1 MICPADGAVLVMADR
16 NGVEIDYCP
25 TCRGV
30 WLDRGELDKIISRA
44 QAEAGPPVALAEPP
58 VSRAGQDR
66 RDDGQGNRRDERP
79 RYRDDDDDGDRR
91 PRRKRDSFLSDLFDF

>member
-30 WLDRGELDKIISRA
+30 WLDRGELDKIIARA
-44 QAEAGPPVALAEPP
+44 QADAGPPVALTEPP

-66 RDDGQGNRRDERP
+66 RDDGNACRAGRREHRRSIGGGVLVD
-79 RYRDDDDDGDRR
+79 DRR
-91 PRRKRDSFLSDLFDF
+91 VTGG